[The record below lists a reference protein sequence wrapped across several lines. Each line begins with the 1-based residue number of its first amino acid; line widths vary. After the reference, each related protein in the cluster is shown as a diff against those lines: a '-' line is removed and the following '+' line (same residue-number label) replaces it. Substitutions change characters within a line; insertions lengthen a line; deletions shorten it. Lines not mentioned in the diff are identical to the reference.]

1 MISLIYSVAL
11 LLLVFEPLDAGAGL
25 QWGPVR
31 EYMTVYR
38 VRLGEELSVERVSRM
53 LTKKYLVEHVN
64 QLKEELDQATLR
76 THQTRDTDQ
85 TEAMEEL
92 MLRLKA
98 TEEQV
103 QELLAANA
111 KLEAC
116 LEAAEASQQR
126 WLERE
131 LCWVAREEK
140 LKQTKSQLSREQDET
155 TKRAPLPSGGL
166 EETGRDVEGMVHT
179 SPTSGKEADTD
190 KMDPE
195 PASRGRPS
203 VSEQK
208 LPNISMYSG
217 AKIVDDDET
226 IEDWLD
232 QFELIVDVFGWDDS
246 TCLMHLTTYLKGNAL
261 AFYRSCSKM
270 EHRSYLWVHDAL
282 KKFASVHIQSVQSA
296 RFHGRV
302 QEPQETVDSYGQELK
317 RLFQRAYPKMSRDE
331 SQEGKSVLASRFIA
345 GLRREIQEKLTG
357 LEEDFDVL
365 LQRACFE
372 EAKRKELGKGLRAQ
386 PFFVPSGEDMSQR

>member
-1 MISLIYSVAL
+1 M
-11 LLLVFEPLDAGAGL
+11 
-25 QWGPVR
+25 
-31 EYMTVYR
+31 
-38 VRLGEELSVERVSRM
+38 ERVSQM
-53 LTKKYLVEHVN
+53 PTKKYLVERVN
-64 QLKEELDQATLR
+64 QLKEELDRATSR
-76 THQTRDTDQ
+76 THQIRDTDQ
-85 TEAMEEL
+85 TEVMEEL
-92 MLRLKA
+92 TLRLKA
-98 TEEQV
+98 AEERV

-111 KLEAC
+111 KLEAH
-116 LEAAEASQQR
+116 LEAVEASQQH

-131 LCWVAREEK
+131 LRWVAREEK
-140 LKQTKSQLSREQDET
+140 LEQTISQLSHEQDET
-155 TKRAPLPSGGL
+155 TKCAPPPSGRL
-166 EETGRDVEGMVHT
+166 KETGRGVEGTDHA
-179 SPTSGKEADTD
+179 SPTSGKEAGTD

-195 PASRGRPS
+195 PASGGRPP

-217 AKIVDDDET
+217 ANIVDDDET

-232 QFELIVDVFGWDDS
+232 QFELIADVFSWDDS
-246 TCLMHLTTYLKGNAL
+246 TRLMHLTTHLKGNAL

-270 EHRSYLWVHDAL
+270 EHHSYLWVRDAL
-282 KKFASVHIQSVQSA
+282 KKFTPVHVQSVQSA

-302 QEPQETVDSYGQELK
+302 QEPQETVDSYRQELK

-331 SQEGKSVLASRFIA
+331 SQEGKSVLASRFVT

-372 EAKRKELGKGLRAQ
+372 EAKRKELGKDSKHSHSSSRVARMCLGGDQSNGTSTGGR
-386 PFFVPSGEDMSQR
+386 SKGSQRNFS